1 MRFDVVIRGGRVL
14 DGTGAP
20 PYRADVA
27 IGGDRIAAVGR
38 LDGAQAG
45 TVIDATGRFVAPGFV
60 DCHVHGDSAVFDP
73 VVQQAA
79 LRQGVT
85 TFVLGQ
91 DGLSYAP
98 GSAATVAY
106 AARYFAAVNGPP
118 PGTPTSAGAGNG
130 PDGGKRPSPGGAG
143 HGPSAGA
150 PVDGSLTVAELLGGY
165 DRAVPLNTV
174 YLLPH
179 GTIRYDVMG
188 PSPDPAAGDELA
200 AMVRRVERGLSEG
213 ASGLSSGLEYL
224 PGRYASAEELAALC
238 RPLGGLPYVTHMRA
252 YGVRA
257 ETGMA
262 EVMEIAERSGTAV
275 HVSHLHGPASVL
287 APLVARALGEGVDL
301 TFDTYPYLRGNTI
314 LAMVVLPP
322 SVPGAEPDRAL
333 EMIASPELDEWWPTL
348 DGTWQRLTVSHAPGL
363 EWAEGLTMVAAAERA
378 GVVPAEF
385 CRRLLTET
393 RLTAGVVSARPDE
406 GPEGEQS
413 VRTMLRHPSHTGG
426 SDGIYVGGHPH
437 PRGFGAFARFLG
449 RHVRELGDWTWEQ
462 AVVHLAS
469 HPARRFGLVDRG
481 LVRGGFAAD
490 VVVLDPD
497 VVADRAT
504 YAEPRTL
511 AVGVEDVIVSGVPVL
526 AGGELTGATPG
537 RALRS

>member
-1 MRFDVVIRGGRVL
+1 MSYDVIISGGWVL

-38 LDGAQAG
+38 LDGASAQ
-45 TVIDATGRFVAPGFV
+45 TVIDATGRYVAPGFV
-60 DCHVHGDSAVFDP
+60 DCHAHGDAAVFEP
-73 VVQQAA
+73 GVQLAA

-91 DGLSYAP
+91 DGLSFAP
-98 GSAATVAY
+98 GSAETVAY
-106 AARYFAAVNGPP
+106 ASRYFAAVNGPL
-118 PGTPTSAGAGNG
+118 
-130 PDGGKRPSPGGAG
+130 PGGASSG
-143 HGPSAGA
+143 GALSGLGLTEGP
-150 PVDGSLTVAELLGGY
+150 LTVGELLDEY
-165 DRAVPLNTV
+165 DRATALNTV

-188 PSPDPAAGDELA
+188 PSPDPASPGDLA
-200 AMVRRVERGLSEG
+200 AMVRHIERGLSEG
-213 ASGLSSGLEYL
+213 AAGLSSGLEYL

-238 RPLGGLPYVTHMRA
+238 EPLGALPYVTHMRA

-257 ETGMA
+257 GLGMA
-262 EVMEIAERSGTAV
+262 EVVDIAGRSGAAV
-275 HVSHLHGPASVL
+275 HVSHLHGPAPVL
-287 APLVARALGEGVDL
+287 LPLVEEALGKGVDL

-322 SVPGAEPDRAL
+322 SVPGAETDLAL
-333 EMIASPELDEWWPTL
+333 EMIASPELDDWWPTL
-348 DGTWQRLTVSHAPGL
+348 ADTWPRLTVSHAPGL

-378 GVVPAEF
+378 GVMPAEF
-385 CRRLLTET
+385 CRLLLTET
-393 RLTAGVVSARPDE
+393 RLEAGVVSARPDE
-406 GPEGEQS
+406 GPEGEES
-413 VRTMLRHPSHTGG
+413 VRRMLRHPSHTGG

-449 RHVRELGDWTWEQ
+449 RHVRELADWTWEQ

-469 HPARRFGLVDRG
+469 HPARRFGLADRG

-490 VVVLDPD
+490 LVVFDPA
-497 VVADRAT
+497 VVGDRAT
-504 YAEPRTL
+504 YAAPRTL
-511 AVGVEDVIVSGVPVL
+511 AAGVDDVIVSGVRVL

-537 RALRS
+537 RALRP

>member
-1 MRFDVVIRGGRVL
+1 ML

-20 PYRADVA
+20 PCRADVG
-27 IGGDRIAAVGR
+27 ITGDTVAAVGR
-38 LDGAQAG
+38 LDGAPAKR
-45 TVIDATGRFVAPGFV
+45 VIDATGRFVAPGFV
-60 DCHVHGDSAVFDP
+60 DCHVHGDAAVFDP

-106 AARYFAAVNGPP
+106 ASRYFAAVNGPLSGGP
-118 PGTPTSAGAGNG
+118 PS
-130 PDGGKRPSPGGAG
+130 GGGPGGR
-143 HGPSAGA
+143 A
-150 PVDGSLTVAELLGGY
+150 PVEGPLTVAELLGGY
-165 DRAVPLNTV
+165 DRAVAVNTA

-188 PSPDPAAGDELA
+188 PSAGAASRDELA
-200 AMVRRVERGLSEG
+200 AMVRHVERGLSEG
-213 ASGLSSGLEYL
+213 AAGLSSGLEYL

-238 RPLGGLPYVTHMRA
+238 APLGGLPYVTHMRA
-252 YGVRA
+252 YGTQAGV
-257 ETGMA
+257 GMA
-262 EVMEIAERSGTAV
+262 EVMDIAGRSGAAV
-275 HVSHLHGPASVL
+275 HVSHLHGPADVL
-287 APLVARALGEGVDL
+287 HPLVEEALGKGVDL

-322 SVPGAEPDRAL
+322 SVPGAETDLAL
-333 EMIASPELDEWWPTL
+333 EMIASDGLDEWWPAL
-348 DGTWQRLTVSHAPGL
+348 AGTWPRLTVSHAPGL
-363 EWAEGLTMVAAAERA
+363 EWAEGLTIVAAAERA
-378 GVVPAEF
+378 RMDPAAF

-393 RLTAGVVSARPDE
+393 RLEAGVVSARPDE
-406 GPEGEQS
+406 GPEGEES
-413 VRTMLRHPSHTGG
+413 VRRMLRHPSQTGG

-469 HPARRFGLVDRG
+469 HPARRFGLMDRG
-481 LVRGGFAAD
+481 LIRRGFAAD
-490 VVVLDPD
+490 VVVFDPA
-497 VVADRAT
+497 VVADLAT
-504 YAEPRTL
+504 YEAPRTL
-511 AVGVEDVIVSGVPVL
+511 AAGVDDVLVSGVPVL
-526 AGGELTGATPG
+526 SAGELTGATSG
-537 RALRS
+537 RALRP

>member
-1 MRFDVVIRGGRVL
+1 MGFDVVISGGRVL

-38 LDGAQAG
+38 LDGAGAA

-60 DCHVHGDSAVFDP
+60 DCHAHGDAAVFDP
-73 VVQQAA
+73 VVQRAA

-91 DGLSYAP
+91 DGLSFAP

-106 AARYFAAVNGPP
+106 ASRYFAAVNGALPALSEGPP
-118 PGTPTSAGAGNG
+118 AVPDAG
-130 PDGGKRPSPGGAG
+130 P
-143 HGPSAGA
+143 
-150 PVDGSLTVAELLGGY
+150 LTVSEGPLTVRELLDGY
-165 DRAVPLNTV
+165 DRAVALNTT

-188 PSPDPAAGDELA
+188 PSPTEPSRDELA
-200 AMVRRVERGLSEG
+200 AMLRHVERGLSEG
-213 ASGLSSGLEYL
+213 AAGLSSGLEYL
-224 PGRYASAEELAALC
+224 PGRHASAAELAALC
-238 RPLGGLPYVTHMRA
+238 APLGGLPYVTHMRA
-252 YGVRA
+252 YGPRA
-257 ETGMA
+257 GEGMA
-262 EVMEIAERSGTAV
+262 EVMDIAGRSGAAV
-275 HVSHLHGPASVL
+275 HVSHLHGPADVL
-287 APLVARALGEGVDL
+287 LPLVGRALDGGVDL

-322 SVPGAEPDRAL
+322 SVPGAEPGRAI
-333 EMIASPELDEWWPTL
+333 EMLASDELDGWWKGL
-348 DGTWQRLTVSHAPGL
+348 DDTWPRLTVSHAPGM
-363 EWAEGLTMVAAAERA
+363 EWTEGLTMVAAAERA
-378 GVVPAEF
+378 GVTPADL

-393 RLTAGVVSARPDE
+393 RLEAGVVSARPDE
-406 GPEGEQS
+406 GPQGDES
-413 VRTMLRHPSHTGG
+413 VRRMLRHPSQTGG

-462 AVVHLAS
+462 AAVHLAG
-469 HPARRFGLVDRG
+469 HPARRFGLADRG

-490 VVVLDPD
+490 LVVFDPAT
-497 VVADRAT
+497 VGDRAT
-504 YAEPRTL
+504 YPDPRAFAT
-511 AVGVEDVIVSGVPVL
+511 GVDDVIVSGVRVL

-537 RALRS
+537 RALRP